1 MKVGIV
7 LGTKDATPFEFYVEV
22 DSTQS
27 LQVDDIIVTTSEYPR
42 FGRVK
47 FYGIVDQVIS
57 RLEGLETNEQA
68 RFHSQGLFDA
78 NLTYYCHIVVTRTLA
93 EDGTSPK
100 VPPKPGSEVR
110 LADTEETKLAL
121 YFDKMEKRK
130 IPCGLLSNNAPAYLD
145 LDFLLGI
152 KGGHVN
158 ISGKSGVATK
168 TSYATFLL
176 YSYFSCL
183 KEIMEAYPEIGTTN
197 THAVIFNVKGEDLLF
212 LDKQNAKLS
221 EKDRKMYEAMGL
233 PAKPF
238 ESVRFYAP
246 PRPKRGQYEMIL
258 PNTESR
264 IEGVNTFAW
273 TIREIAENDLLWYL
287 FSPKEL
293 SDTSQLYLA
302 IRMATNWL
310 NKEIKEG
317 LAFHS
322 MRSVIL
328 TLEERINDIM
338 ERVAIGTRDAFMRRL
353 YRAEQEIGSLIVPE
367 SLPFEDE
374 NTGSYRI
381 DWRKAQVNVVDI
393 HRLSDRAKYFTVGAI
408 LKSII
413 AEKENT
419 GTPWPLVFIVL
430 DELNKYAPI
439 TGDSPIAD
447 IVLDI
452 AERGRSLGIILIG
465 AQQTAS
471 EVTHRVVSNASIRV
485 CGNMDTSEAEH
496 SVYGYLGP
504 LNKKRVQYLTPGQ
517 MLVYQ
522 PDVPQTV
529 LVQFPM
535 PAWATRYQESIETG
549 YIDKDFMI
557 SEIDIMREIE
567 NELGDDK
574 EKK

>member
-7 LGTKDATPFEFYVEV
+7 LGTKDSTPFEFYVEV
-22 DSTQS
+22 DENKS

-42 FGRVK
+42 FGK
-47 FYGIVDQVIS
+47 ITFYGVVDQVIS

-93 EDGTSPK
+93 EDGSSPK
-100 VPPKPGSEVR
+100 IPPKPGSEVR
-110 LADTEETKLAL
+110 LADIRETELAL

-176 YSYFSCL
+176 YSYFSNIR
-183 KEIMEAYPEIGTTN
+183 EIKRTYPEIGLTN

-212 LDKQNAKLS
+212 LDKPNVKLS
-221 EKDRKMYEAMGL
+221 DKDRKMYEAMGL
-233 PAKPF
+233 EAKPF
-238 ESVRFYAP
+238 ESVKFYAP
-246 PRPKRGQYEMIL
+246 PRPKRGQFEPIL
-258 PNTESR
+258 PDTESR
-264 IEGVNTFAW
+264 LSGVNTFAW
-273 TIREIAENDLLWYL
+273 TIRDLGEKNLLWYL

-293 SDTSQLYLA
+293 SDTSQLHLA
-302 IRMATNWL
+302 IRIVTNWL
-310 NKEIKEG
+310 NREMRGELSGI
-317 LAFHS
+317 HS
-322 MRSVIL
+322 IRSMIQ
-328 TLEERINDIM
+328 TLEEQIEEVMGN
-338 ERVAIGTRDAFMRRL
+338 RVASATKDAFMRRL
-353 YRAEQEIGSLIVPE
+353 YRAEQEIGSLIIPE
-367 SLPFEDE
+367 TLPFDTEAE
-374 NTGSYRI
+374 SYSI
-381 DWRKAQVNVVDI
+381 DWRSAQVNVIDI
-393 HRLSDRAKYFTVGAI
+393 HKLTPRAQYFTVGAV

-413 AEKENT
+413 EEKENT

-430 DELNKYAPI
+430 DELNKYAPMN
-439 TGDSPIAD
+439 GDSPIAEM
-447 IVLDI
+447 ILDI

-485 CGNMDTSEAEH
+485 CGNMDASEAEH
-496 SVYGYLGP
+496 NVYNYLGSA
-504 LNKKRVQYLTPGQ
+504 NRKRVQYLTPGQ
-517 MLVYQ
+517 MFLYQ
-522 PDVPQTV
+522 PGLPQPI

-535 PAWATRYQESIETG
+535 PAWATRYQESKEAD
-549 YIDKDFMI
+549 YISDDFTITTEDIMKEFDKD
-557 SEIDIMREIE
+557 
-567 NELGDDK
+567 
-574 EKK
+574 

>member
-1 MKVGIV
+1 MKIGIV
-7 LGTKDATPFEFYVEV
+7 LGTKDATPFEFYIEV
-22 DSTQS
+22 DSNQS

-42 FGRVK
+42 FGRVT

-78 NLTYYCHIVVTRTLA
+78 NLTYYCHVVVTRTLA

-100 VPPKPGSEVR
+100 VPPRPGSDVR
-110 LADTEETKLAL
+110 LADIEETKLAL
-121 YFDKMEKRK
+121 YFDKMEKKK
-130 IPCGLLSNNAPAYLD
+130 IPCGLLSNNTPAYLD

-176 YSYFSCL
+176 YSYFSSL
-183 KEIMEAYPEIGTTN
+183 KEVMEAYPELGSVN
-197 THAVIFNVKGEDLLF
+197 THAIIFNVKGEDLLF
-212 LDKQNAKLS
+212 LDKPNTKLS

-238 ESVRFYAP
+238 GNVRFYAP
-246 PRPKRGQYEMIL
+246 PRPKRGQFETIL

-273 TIREIAENDLLWYL
+273 TIREMVENDLLWYL

-302 IRMATNWL
+302 IRMATKWL
-310 NKEIKEG
+310 NEEMREG
-317 LAFHS
+317 LVFHS
-322 MRSVIL
+322 LRGVIQA
-328 TLEERINDIM
+328 LEEQIDKIM
-338 ERVAIGTRDAFMRRL
+338 DRVAVGTRDAFMRRL

-367 SLPFEDE
+367 VLPFEE
-374 NTGSYRI
+374 VESYSI

-408 LKSII
+408 LKSIV

-419 GTPWPLVFIVL
+419 GMPWPLVFIVL

-439 TGDSPIAD
+439 SGDSPIAD
-447 IVLDI
+447 IILDI

-485 CGNMDTSEAEH
+485 CGNMDASEAEH
-496 SVYGYLGP
+496 SVYGYLGS

-517 MLVYQ
+517 MFVYQ

-535 PAWATRYQESIETG
+535 PAWATKYQESIDTG
-549 YIDKDFMI
+549 YIEEEFMV
-557 SEIDIMREIE
+557 SELDIMREIE
-567 NELGDDK
+567 KDSDK

>member
-7 LGTKDATPFEFYVEV
+7 LGTKDATPFEFYIEV
-22 DSTQS
+22 DNNQS

-42 FGRVK
+42 FGRVT

-100 VPPKPGSEVR
+100 IPPRPGSEVK
-110 LADTEETKLAL
+110 LADAEETKLAL
-121 YFDKMEKRK
+121 YFDKMEKKK

-176 YSYFSCL
+176 YSYFSS
-183 KEIMEAYPEIGTTN
+183 IRDIIEAYPDIGTAN
-197 THAVIFNVKGEDLLF
+197 THAIIFNVKGEDLLF
-212 LDKQNAKLS
+212 LDKPNTKLS
-221 EKDRKMYEAMGL
+221 EKDRKVYEAMGL

-238 ESVRFYAP
+238 ENVHFYAP
-246 PRPKRGQYEMIL
+246 PRPKRGQYETIL

-264 IEGVNTFAW
+264 IDGVNIFAW
-273 TIREIAENDLLWYL
+273 TIREIVENDLLWYL

-302 IRMATNWL
+302 IRMVTKWL
-310 NKEIKEG
+310 REEMENG
-317 LAFHS
+317 LGFHS
-322 MRSVIL
+322 LRSVIQ
-328 TLEERINDIM
+328 TLEEKIESVMD
-338 ERVAIGTRDAFMRRL
+338 RVATGTRDAFMRRL

-367 SLPFEDE
+367 VLPFEE
-374 NTGSYRI
+374 VKSYNI

-408 LKSII
+408 LKSIVV
-413 AEKENT
+413 EKENT

-439 TGDSPIAD
+439 NGDSPIAD

-485 CGNMDTSEAEH
+485 CGNMDASEAEH
-496 SVYGYLGP
+496 SVYGYLGS

-517 MLVYQ
+517 MFVYQ

-567 NELGDDK
+567 KDIEKDLG
-574 EKK
+574 EK

>member
-1 MKVGIV
+1 MRVGIV
-7 LGTKDATPFEFYVEV
+7 LGTKDATPFEFYIEV
-22 DSTQS
+22 DSNQS

-42 FGRVK
+42 FGRVT

-93 EDGTSPK
+93 EDGTNPK
-100 VPPKPGSEVR
+100 VPPRPGSDVR
-110 LADTEETKLAL
+110 LADAEETKLAL
-121 YFDKMEKRK
+121 YFDKMEKKR
-130 IPCGLLSNNAPAYLD
+130 IPCGILSNNTPAYLD

-176 YSYFSCL
+176 YSYFSSL
-183 KEIMEAYPEIGTTN
+183 KEVMEAYPELGSTN
-197 THAVIFNVKGEDLLF
+197 THAIIFNVKGEDLLF
-212 LDKQNAKLS
+212 LDKPNTKLS

-233 PAKPF
+233 PARPF
-238 ESVRFYAP
+238 ENVRFYAP
-246 PRPKRGQYEMIL
+246 PRPKRGQFETIL

-273 TIREIAENDLLWYL
+273 TIREMVENDLLWYL

-302 IRMATNWL
+302 IRMATRWL
-310 NKEIKEG
+310 NEEMKNG

-322 MRSVIL
+322 LRSVIQA
-328 TLEERINDIM
+328 LEEQIDKIM
-338 ERVAIGTRDAFMRRL
+338 DRVAVGTRDAFMRRL
-353 YRAEQEIGSLIVPE
+353 YRAEQEIGSLVIPE
-367 SLPFEDE
+367 ALPFEE
-374 NTGSYRI
+374 AESYSV
-381 DWRKAQVNVVDI
+381 DWRKAQVNVIDI

-408 LKSII
+408 LKSIVT
-413 AEKENT
+413 EKENT
-419 GTPWPLVFIVL
+419 GMPWPLVFIVL

-439 TGDSPIAD
+439 SGDSPIAD
-447 IVLDI
+447 IILDI

-485 CGNMDTSEAEH
+485 CGNMDASEAEH
-496 SVYGYLGP
+496 SVYGYLGS

-517 MLVYQ
+517 MFVYQ

-535 PAWATRYQESIETG
+535 PAWATKYQESIDAG
-549 YIDKDFMI
+549 YVEEEFMV
-557 SEIDIMREIE
+557 SELDIIKEIE
-567 NELGDDK
+567 KNSDN
-574 EKK
+574 KKK